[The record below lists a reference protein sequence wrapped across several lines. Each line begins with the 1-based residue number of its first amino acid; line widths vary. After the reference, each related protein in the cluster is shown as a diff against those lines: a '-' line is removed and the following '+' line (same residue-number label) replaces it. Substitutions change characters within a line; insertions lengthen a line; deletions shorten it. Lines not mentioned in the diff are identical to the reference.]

1 MDMEDIYYNKYI
13 KYKTKYL
20 ELKEQSGNG
29 GLNITKIFNPNLN
42 LYGSKYY
49 RLVECLIK
57 TKVIKEIIIT
67 KDVDYIKNKILIHK
81 DINSIQEQGKDDMEL
96 LENFVDDDIKK
107 IIKKSKLDI
116 VKPENQKDIRVKDII
131 RVLNDI
137 ESVLSDNILPSLY
150 LKFEGKIQEEDFI
163 KKLDVLILGTERIQK
178 KLKAE
183 IEAQIKVQDNNK
195 KKIYKTNIDNII
207 KVYNIFC
214 DIKIDYNNYYYSKNN
229 KIVFTKENIKI
240 KIKENNKLLLEK
252 LGKIQPKVELLIEV
266 VQLYFFILEYYI
278 ENEIMFYPY
287 HEMMPTKIQDKD
299 NIYEKE
305 RFIKDIGDDITSIN
319 ELFYYKVYEN
329 VFYGTT
335 LTKLNEFYNN
345 IKSFNAQSDRNI
357 NIMKDYLVNILIEI
371 KDNIILINNKVD
383 NKVDNKFL
391 RIIENINKNYDDI
404 SSIKEYYITNK
415 VSHID
420 TKWFEYYEKNK
431 ELFKINFFPLLLK
444 KCINIYL
451 YQIFNVI
458 ITPSDEK

>member
-20 ELKEQSGNG
+20 ELKEQSGSG

-116 VKPENQKDIRVKDII
+116 VKPKNQKDIRVRDII

-137 ESVLSDNILPSLY
+137 ESVLSDDILPSLY
-150 LKFEGKIQEEDFI
+150 LKFEGKLQEEDLE
-163 KKLDVLILGTERIQK
+163 KKLGVLILGAERIQK

-214 DIKIDYNNYYYSKNN
+214 DIKIDYNNYYYSNNN
-229 KIVFTKENIKI
+229 KIVFTKENIKK
-240 KIKENNKLLLEK
+240 KIKENNELLLEK

-278 ENEIMFYPY
+278 ENDIMFFPY

-305 RFIKDIGDDITSIN
+305 RFIKDIGDEITSIN

-329 VFYGTT
+329 VFYGDDGTT

-357 NIMKDYLVNILIEI
+357 NIMKDNLVNILIEI
-371 KDNIILINNKVD
+371 KDNIILINNKVG
-383 NKVDNKFL
+383 NKFQ

-404 SSIKEYYITNK
+404 SSIKKFYITNK

-431 ELFKINFFPLLLK
+431 ELFTINFFPLLLK
-444 KCINIYL
+444 KSINIYL

-458 ITPSDEK
+458 ITPSDKK